1 MRWCSGCVKGG
12 GLDRVVQ
19 RGFGWRDAWEEY
31 PVVQPQ
37 EKRSMPGQE
46 WQGRRGR
53 NSVRSGRNSAAVA
66 ELVGVDHYD
75 LRASKGTR
83 KAWNCSPLTNK
94 ASVSILAQK
103 HQSRRVS
110 VTGGHSDATLAYQ
123 GLNQPWE
130 CWCFFFK
137 KKFRIFTIDP
147 PWLNLEPFHSEVRWS
162 RTICFSTE
170 AEIWNAENISGHLKV
185 IKT

>member
-137 KKFRIFTIDP
+137 KKIQNLHYRPSLTESGTISLRGAMKQDHLLFNWSWNLKCWEHFRTFK
-147 PWLNLEPFHSEVRWS
+147 SY
-162 RTICFSTE
+162 
-170 AEIWNAENISGHLKV
+170 
-185 IKT
+185 